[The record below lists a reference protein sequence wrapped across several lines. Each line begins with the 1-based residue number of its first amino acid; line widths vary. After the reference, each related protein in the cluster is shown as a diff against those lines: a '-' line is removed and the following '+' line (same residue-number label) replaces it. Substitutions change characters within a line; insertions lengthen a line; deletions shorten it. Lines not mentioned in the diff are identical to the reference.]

1 MRGVRAACHLLLL
14 PGFIALLPSDLAKAP
29 RSGFQTSDMTTPTFA
44 LLLLFLFLLSAA
56 STVSGV
62 PRPKWRTRVGRSCK
76 MVKEV
81 KYREETQKKCSTY
94 IT

>member
-1 MRGVRAACHLLLL
+1 MRGVKAACHLLLL
-14 PGFIALLPSDLAKAP
+14 PGFIALLPSDLAKAL
-29 RSGFQTSDMTTPTFA
+29 RSGFQTSDMTTPA
-44 LLLLFLFLLSAA
+44 LALLFLFFLVSAA

-62 PRPKWRTRVGRSCK
+62 PRPKWTRVGRSCR

-81 KYREETQKKCSTY
+81 KYRQETQKKCSTY

>member
-14 PGFIALLPSDLAKAP
+14 PGFIALLPSDLTKAP
-29 RSGFQTSDMTTPTFA
+29 RSGFQTSDMTTPAQA
-44 LLLLFLFLLSAA
+44 LLLFFFLLSAA

-62 PRPKWRTRVGRSCK
+62 PRPQWTRVGRSCK